1 MRDQTNS
8 KSAFLDGLWLVLL
21 ASLVLWALIPSLY
34 FGNLHTDTLEA
45 AYWGRDLAWGY
56 SKHPPLVS
64 WLLTYVLRPGS
75 APILTLLVLG
85 QALALLSAWYVYDLV
100 RIIAGQPAAVL
111 AACMM
116 MITSVAT
123 FYAPQVNHNTVL
135 VPFCAAVM
143 NYGYRFMDRRR
154 LIDAMGLGI
163 ATGLGMITKYEI
175 IFALVPLLA
184 LSIITPRF
192 RDVFLSIKTWLAIFI
207 SIAMFLPHLQW
218 LSSHGWSSLSRAV
231 GSSPMDGISAALFSI
246 WGLFIGFVAVIA
258 FPIIFILLLRGR
270 KAFQAIPHDKS
281 DETRKLGYV
290 FLFAPLIAVGLASL
304 MTDQFIKALW
314 LLPLTPSAIIGL
326 ALLTRKAPTEDS
338 PAHPSAVALTV
349 KLSAAIFILFHA
361 YLLISDAIDQPV
373 ESYLADTKP
382 VSEAAEA
389 LWSKHSSEKLTCIIS
404 DEGKVSISPVLWI
417 ASRPQILPLSTEWMT
432 KERQA
437 NCAATG
443 GIAVKF
449 VLDGRFPV
457 EEKFPHACLNDA
469 VHMHINSVIGLAKTG
484 WDAEVIYVAP
494 DSNPDCG
501 N

>member
-1 MRDQTNS
+1 MSDETNS
-8 KSAFLDGLWLVLL
+8 KSAFLDELWPILM

-64 WLLTYVLRPGS
+64 WLLNLVLKPGS

-85 QALALLSAWYVYDLV
+85 QALAILSAWYVYDLV
-100 RIIAGQPAAVL
+100 RIIAGRQTAVL

-116 MITSVAT
+116 MVTSVAT
-123 FYAPQVNHNTVL
+123 FYAAQVNHNTVL

-154 LIDAMGLGI
+154 LIDAVSLGL

-175 IFALVPLLA
+175 IFALIPLLV
-184 LSIITPRF
+184 LSLVTPRF
-192 RDVFLSIKTWLAIFI
+192 RSIFLSIKTWLSILI
-207 SIAMFLPHLQW
+207 SIAVLLPHLQW
-218 LSSHGWSSLSRAV
+218 LASHGWTSLSRAV
-231 GSSPMDGISAALFSI
+231 GSAPMDGVSAALFSI

-258 FPIIFILLLRGR
+258 FPIIFSVLLRGR
-270 KAFQAIPHDKS
+270 QAFKNAPNNQP
-281 DETRKLGYV
+281 DEARTLGLI

-304 MTDQFIKALW
+304 VTDQFIKALW

-326 ALLTRKAPTEDS
+326 ALLVRKMPLENDAADR
-338 PAHPSAVALTV
+338 SAVALTV
-349 KLSAAIFILFHA
+349 KLSVVIFILFQG
-361 YLLISDAIDQPV
+361 YLLVSDAIDQPV
-373 ESYLADTKP
+373 ESYLADTRP
-382 VSEAAEA
+382 VSEVAEA
-389 LWSKHSSEKLTCIIS
+389 LWSKHSSERLSCIIS

-432 KERQA
+432 KERQT

-469 VHMHINSVIGLAKTG
+469 VHMHINSVFGLGKTG
-484 WDAEVIYVAP
+484 WDAELIYVAP
-494 DSNPDCG
+494 DSHPECPD
-501 N
+501 

>member
-1 MRDQTNS
+1 MSEQSNS
-8 KSAFLDGLWLVLL
+8 KSAFLDELWPVLL
-21 ASLVLWALIPSLY
+21 ASLILWALIPSLY

-64 WLLTYVLRPGS
+64 WLLTVILKPGS

-85 QALALLSAWYVYDLV
+85 QALAIFSAWYVYDLV
-100 RIIAGQPAAVL
+100 RILAGRPTAVL

-116 MITSVAT
+116 LVTSVAT
-123 FYAPQVNHNTVL
+123 FYAAQVNHNTVL

-154 LIDAMGLGI
+154 LIDAVSLGI

-175 IFALVPLLA
+175 IFALIPLLL
-184 LSIITPRF
+184 LSLVTPRF
-192 RDVFLSIKTWLAIFI
+192 RTIFLSMKSWLAIFI
-207 SIAMFLPHLQW
+207 AIALFLPHLQW
-218 LSSHGWSSLSRAV
+218 LSSHGWTSFSRAV
-231 GSSPMDGISAALFSI
+231 GSAPMDGLSAALFSI

-258 FPIIFILLLRGR
+258 FPIIFSLLLRGR
-270 KAFQAIPHDKS
+270 AAFSVAPKDQP
-281 DETRKLGYV
+281 DETRTLALI
-290 FLFAPLIAVGLASL
+290 FFFAPLIAVCFASL
-304 MTDQFIKALW
+304 VTDQFIKALW
-314 LLPLTPSAIIGL
+314 ILPLTPSTIIGF
-326 ALLTRKAPTEDS
+326 ALLIRAMPLEN
-338 PAHPSAVALTV
+338 AAANRLAVTLAV
-349 KLSAAIFILFHA
+349 KLSAVIFILFQS

-373 ESYLADTKP
+373 ESYLADTRP

-389 LWSKHSSEKLTCIIS
+389 LWSKHSSEKLSCIIA
-404 DEGKVSISPVLWI
+404 DEGKMSISPVLWI

-457 EEKFPHACLNDA
+457 EEKFPNACLSDA
-469 VHMHINSVIGLAKTG
+469 VHLHINSVVGLGKTG

-494 DSNPDCG
+494 NSHPDCSS
-501 N
+501 

>member
-1 MRDQTNS
+1 MSDETNS
-8 KSAFLDGLWLVLL
+8 KSAFLDELWPVLM

-64 WLLTYVLRPGS
+64 WLLALVLKPGS

-85 QALALLSAWYVYDLV
+85 QALAILSAWYVYDLV
-100 RIIAGQPAAVL
+100 RIIAGRQTALL

-116 MITSVAT
+116 MVTSVAT

-143 NYGYRFMDRRR
+143 NYGYRFIVKRR
-154 LIDAMGLGI
+154 LIDAFSLGL

-175 IFALVPLLA
+175 IFALIPLLV
-184 LSIITPRF
+184 LSLATPRF
-192 RDVFLSIKTWLAIFI
+192 RTVFLSIKTWLAVLI
-207 SIAMFLPHLQW
+207 SIAVLLPHLQW
-218 LSSHGWSSLSRAV
+218 LSSHGWTSLSRAV
-231 GSSPMDGISAALFSI
+231 GSAPMDGISAALFSI
-246 WGLFIGFVAVIA
+246 WGLLIGFVAVIA
-258 FPIIFILLLRGR
+258 FPIIFILLLHGR
-270 KAFQAIPHDKS
+270 KAFHVTLKDQP
-281 DETRKLGYV
+281 DEALTFGLI

-304 MTDQFIKALW
+304 VTDQFIKALW

-326 ALLTRKAPTEDS
+326 ALLTHKRLPESGMADR
-338 PAHPSAVALTV
+338 SAVALTV
-349 KLSAAIFILFHA
+349 KLSAVIFILFQG

-373 ESYLADTKP
+373 ESYLADTRP
-382 VSEAAEA
+382 VSDAAEA
-389 LWSKHSSEKLTCIIS
+389 LWSKHSSKKLSCIIS

-417 ASRPQILPLSTEWMT
+417 ASRPQILPLGTEWMT

-437 NCAATG
+437 NCASTG

-457 EEKFPHACLNDA
+457 EEKFPHACLGDA
-469 VHMHINSVIGLAKTG
+469 VHMHINSVFELGKTG

-494 DSNPDCG
+494 DSHPECPS
-501 N
+501 